1 MACFGVAN
9 DEILIRSTITPYSGA
24 LPSATRSDIPP
35 ILPQLHRPSSLAIP
49 VPGIA
54 GLVPIYREFFSQITH
69 QPGPPLVPL
78 EIVKG

>member
-54 GLVPIYREFFSQITH
+54 GWDAVILDFVRLAS
-69 QPGPPLVPL
+69 GDSALSAWLDKV
-78 EIVKG
+78 